1 MRRIIQSILLT
12 AAALFL
18 VGCTTRQE
26 QAQPEDENNQAEKV
40 VNYSELSIDE
50 LEVLGYDGDVE
61 AQYRLGQL
69 YEYGSEDI
77 DQDFDLAREWYE
89 RAAKQGSPDAWT
101 ALGYF
106 YLNGCGVET
115 SLDQAASDFQQA
127 ISLGSTEAN
136 AGFARTYLSGY
147 GDPAQQA
154 QMAFS
159 YASISEEAGDLDGI
173 CLMGYLCE
181 QGIGCEQNYE
191 QAMEYYQRV
200 LETEEP
206 ELTDEYAW
214 NEAATRLGTMYV
226 EGKGVETDERQAL
239 SYFEM
244 AADRGY
250 RMAQYLVGVM
260 YENGYGMD
268 ADYGE
273 AMRWYQLAADQ
284 GYAPALNQIGYLY
297 FNGYGVDVD
306 YEETAYYQKLSAMYG
321 YGPAQLNLGYLYE
334 YGYGVEQDY
343 SVAMAYYQM
352 AADQGMEGAQ
362 EALSRVSVE
371 MQEAAQA
378 G

>member
-1 MRRIIQSILLT
+1 MSGRLCPILRWRLT
-12 AAALFL
+12 
-18 VGCTTRQE
+18 
-26 QAQPEDENNQAEKV
+26 
-40 VNYSELSIDE
+40 
-50 LEVLGYDGDVE
+50 EVIV
-61 AQYRLGQL
+61 
-69 YEYGSEDI
+69 
-77 DQDFDLAREWYE
+77 W
-89 RAAKQGSPDAWT
+89 
-101 ALGYF
+101 
-106 YLNGCGVET
+106 
-115 SLDQAASDFQQA
+115 
-127 ISLGSTEAN
+127 
-136 AGFARTYLSGY
+136 
-147 GDPAQQA
+147 
-154 QMAFS
+154 
-159 YASISEEAGDLDGI
+159 
-173 CLMGYLCE
+173 
-181 QGIGCEQNYE
+181 
-191 QAMEYYQRV
+191 
-200 LETEEP
+200 
-206 ELTDEYAW
+206 
-214 NEAATRLGTMYV
+214 
-226 EGKGVETDERQAL
+226 
-239 SYFEM
+239 
-244 AADRGY
+244 
-250 RMAQYLVGVM
+250 AQYLVGVM

>member
-12 AAALFL
+12 VAALFL
-18 VGCTTRQE
+18 VGCGSQQE
-26 QAQPEDENNQAEKV
+26 QAQPQEENNQAEEV

-69 YEYGSEDI
+69 YEYGSDDI

-89 RAAKQGSPDAWT
+89 RAAKQGNADALT

-115 SLDQAASDFQQA
+115 SLDQAADYFQQA

-136 AGFARTYLSGY
+136 AGLARACLNGY
-147 GDPAQQA
+147 GDPAQQG

-159 YASISEEAGDLDGI
+159 YASVSEQAGDLDGI
-173 CLMGYLCE
+173 CLMGYLYE
-181 QGIGCEQNYE
+181 QGIGCGQNYE
-191 QAMEYYQRV
+191 QAIEYYQRV

-214 NEAATRLGTMYV
+214 NEAATRLGIMYI
-226 EGKGVETDERQAL
+226 EGNGVETDERQAL

-250 RMAQYLVGVM
+250 RMAQYSVGVI
-260 YENGYGMD
+260 YENGYGVD
-268 ADYGE
+268 VDYGE

-306 YEETAYYQKLSAMYG
+306 YEEAAYYQKLSAMYG

-362 EALSRVSVE
+362 EALSRVAVE
-371 MQEAAQA
+371 IQESAQA